1 MVVIKL
7 VIVVF
12 MFTFVMG
19 CKPGPN
25 AKTVAEGGH
34 EEHDHDHGGGKHPE
48 SLSEAIDAI
57 AKSGTLILNAFK
69 SGSPDDAHGELHE
82 IGHLI
87 ESLPALGEKSGLTP
101 EANATIASANEKLMD
116 AFGKL
121 DETLHGGAAQNL
133 DEISQKVESSLAELK
148 SVLP

>member
-1 MVVIKL
+1 M
-7 VIVVF
+7 
-12 MFTFVMG
+12 
-19 CKPGPN
+19 
-25 AKTVAEGGH
+25 
-34 EEHDHDHGGGKHPE
+34 
-48 SLSEAIDAI
+48 
-57 AKSGTLILNAFK
+57 ILNAFK
-69 SGSPDDAHGELHE
+69 SGSPDDAHDELHE

-87 ESLPALGEKSGLTP
+87 ESLPRLGEKSGLTP

-121 DETLHGGAAQNL
+121 DETLHGGVAQNL

>member
-1 MVVIKL
+1 MVAIKL

-25 AKTVAEGGH
+25 AKNVAGGGH
-34 EEHDHDHGGGKHPE
+34 EAHDHDHGGVKHPE

-69 SGSPDDAHGELHE
+69 SGSPDDAHDELHE

-87 ESLPALGEKSGLTP
+87 ECVPRLGEKSGLTP

-121 DETLHGGAAQNL
+121 DETLHGGVAQNL